1 MPVLDY
7 FLNIINNVSI
17 RRPLRK
23 LFDEILDDQDA
34 NIALYNAHTHMH
46 GHPDMGLS
54 KAGLSVDGG
63 GAADLETDAAF
74 QYCINGVC
82 YELAATAAIDVSNL
96 AGYTPVAIALGTQAI
111 LLVSVNAAGT
121 IHITQGAGHATAAVC
136 PDTPA
141 GDVPLGYVKV
151 VNASASAAFTPGTT
165 EWAAADMT
173 TTYVDLVFSP
183 VGANGQG
190 ITSAPGTN
198 AGDVD
203 PGTAST
209 MVQTVTHP

>member
-7 FLNIINNVSI
+7 FLNVLNNPHI

-23 LFDEILDDQDA
+23 IFDEILDDLDLNKTA
-34 NIALYNAHTHMH
+34 YDAHTHMH

-54 KAGLSVDGG
+54 KAGLSVDST
-63 GAADLETDAAF
+63 ADLETDAAF

-82 YELAATAAIDVSNL
+82 YELAITAAIDVSNT
-96 AGYTPVAIALGTQAI
+96 AGYTPAAIAAGTQAI
-111 LLVSVNAAGT
+111 ILCSVNAAGT
-121 IHITQGAGHATAAVC
+121 IHLTQGAGHATAAVC

-141 GDVPLGYVKV
+141 GDVPFGYVKV
-151 VNASASAAFTPGTT
+151 VNASANPFTPGTT
-165 EWAAADMT
+165 AWGEASVT

-190 ITSAPGTN
+190 ITSAPGSDT
-198 AGDVD
+198 GDVD
-203 PGTAST
+203 QGTAST
-209 MVQTVTHP
+209 FTQSVTHP